1 MPNSTAKRQVTVSVL
16 STPEPSWF
24 KSSSLTAGS
33 WASWLMM
40 AHQYGRVVDHPA
52 GIEIDANHGDF
63 YILLNGTMVVSTVPP
78 DPNLKPLFID
88 TLRRGDIIVPSRHT
102 DLKFTYVVRG
112 SASLLKVS
120 KDKFNAFMNDMKNSE
135 VVLMAAELNLLTKH
149 ATAASTVQM
158 KDQDKIW
165 RVVVNLASHPDVAHR
180 PGGVEVK
187 ATRKKSAAS
196 RAWNAAQLLVPST
209 CSKKRDWLSSAATNV
224 SSLHMARRA
233 SMPTEANI
241 AVSKIAAYA
250 ESPDDYIRAGGKA
263 YNAKATRY
271 GNRAHETIGKAPSK
285 LAFLIGAGLLI
296 AALIYFEVLPQ

>member
-180 PGGVEVK
+180 PGCRGEGHEGRNPPPRGRGTPLSFSCLPPVPGKRTGCLQRLQTV
-187 ATRKKSAAS
+187 
-196 RAWNAAQLLVPST
+196 LLCT
-209 CSKKRDWLSSAATNV
+209 WQ
-224 SSLHMARRA
+224 
-233 SMPTEANI
+233 
-241 AVSKIAAYA
+241 
-250 ESPDDYIRAGGKA
+250 GG
-263 YNAKATRY
+263 
-271 GNRAHETIGKAPSK
+271 
-285 LAFLIGAGLLI
+285 
-296 AALIYFEVLPQ
+296 PQCRLKPILR

>member
-88 TLRRGDIIVPSRHT
+88 TLRRGDIIVPSRQP

-187 ATRKKSAAS
+187 ATREEIRRLAGVERRSAS
-196 RAWNAAQLLVPST
+196 RAFHLFQEKGLVVFSGYKRFFFAHGKEGLNA
-209 CSKKRDWLSSAATNV
+209 D
-224 SSLHMARRA
+224 
-233 SMPTEANI
+233 
-241 AVSKIAAYA
+241 
-250 ESPDDYIRAGGKA
+250 
-263 YNAKATRY
+263 
-271 GNRAHETIGKAPSK
+271 
-285 LAFLIGAGLLI
+285 
-296 AALIYFEVLPQ
+296 

>member
-112 SASLLKVS
+112 SASCG
-120 KDKFNAFMNDMKNSE
+120 F
-135 VVLMAAELNLLTKH
+135 H
-149 ATAASTVQM
+149 AIRT
-158 KDQDKIW
+158 
-165 RVVVNLASHPDVAHR
+165 
-180 PGGVEVK
+180 
-187 ATRKKSAAS
+187 
-196 RAWNAAQLLVPST
+196 
-209 CSKKRDWLSSAATNV
+209 LSP
-224 SSLHMARRA
+224 R
-233 SMPTEANI
+233 
-241 AVSKIAAYA
+241 
-250 ESPDDYIRAGGKA
+250 
-263 YNAKATRY
+263 
-271 GNRAHETIGKAPSK
+271 
-285 LAFLIGAGLLI
+285 
-296 AALIYFEVLPQ
+296 

>member
-40 AHQYGRVVDHPA
+40 AHQYGRVVDHSA

-180 PGGVEVK
+180 PGV
-187 ATRKKSAAS
+187 
-196 RAWNAAQLLVPST
+196 
-209 CSKKRDWLSSAATNV
+209 
-224 SSLHMARRA
+224 
-233 SMPTEANI
+233 
-241 AVSKIAAYA
+241 
-250 ESPDDYIRAGGKA
+250 
-263 YNAKATRY
+263 
-271 GNRAHETIGKAPSK
+271 
-285 LAFLIGAGLLI
+285 
-296 AALIYFEVLPQ
+296 